1 MSERKR
7 RDAPDAGLEL
17 VRSFVNTRDVE
28 EGTDAIAEPAA
39 LAAWLAEAGLATPST
54 RATAADVRRAAAV
67 REALRVEL
75 LHNGGHH
82 DDLPC
87 DDAVLDTAARRAKL
101 RIAFSPEGE
110 SRIVAD
116 AGGVDGALGGV
127 LAEVH
132 RAQVDGTWSRL
143 KACALDDCE
152 WAFFNHT
159 KNASGRWCDMAVCG
173 NRAKARAFRE
183 RHSASA

>member
-1 MSERKR
+1 MIRTKR
-7 RDAPDAGLEL
+7 QDAPDAGLEL
-17 VRSFVNTRDVE
+17 VRAFVNTRDLDE
-28 EGTDAIAEPAA
+28 ETDAIASPAE
-39 LAAWLAEAGLATPST
+39 LAAWLVDAGLAAPST

-82 DDLPC
+82 DDVPC

-101 RIAFSPEGE
+101 RIAFSPQGV

-132 RAQVDGTWSRL
+132 RAQVDGTWPRL

-152 WAFFNHT
+152 WAFFDHT

-183 RHSASA
+183 RRSGSA